1 MVIRAKAG
9 IQLSLSPTASKPDPS
24 FAGLTR
30 ESSDGDGRV
39 KHGHDDFHAME
50 LFSS

>member
-1 MVIRAKAG
+1 MAG
-9 IQLSLSPTASKPDPS
+9 LPNPS

-39 KHGHDDFHAME
+39 KHGHDDFHEME
-50 LFSS
+50 SFPLDNIPNIE